1 MLSVCL
7 ALAIDPMQL
16 SIGDQNK
23 FDVFVGKNYDS
34 KTEKTVEI
42 DEIANAAKPFRWVY
56 VGESHDNPDA
66 HKIQAQV
73 IAALVKAGRKV
84 VVGMEMYTRPIQPV
98 LNEWSTGNMTEEEFI
113 KKSEWKTQWGFEY
126 SLYKPIFD
134 VVKDNKL
141 SLVGLNVPRD
151 WVRTVSRQGWDSLPQ
166 EAKDQLPQ
174 LFLDNKEHRILFEA
188 LIGAEHPLG
197 AAADGMYRGQV
208 LWDEGMAD
216 TAIKWMQIN
225 GQDPKT
231 VFVVIAG
238 NGHVMY
244 RQGINY
250 RIERRL
256 KEKGIT
262 IVPADIEGEKVTVV
276 GGVADYVV
284 GVPAVNGSVKTV
296 HRQF

>member
-1 MLSVCL
+1 MLSLFLV
-7 ALAIDPMQL
+7 LAIDPMQL

-42 DEIANAAKPFRWVY
+42 DEIANAAKPFRWVF

-276 GGVADYVV
+276 GGLGDYVV
-284 GVPAVNGSVKTV
+284 GVPAVK
-296 HRQF
+296 R